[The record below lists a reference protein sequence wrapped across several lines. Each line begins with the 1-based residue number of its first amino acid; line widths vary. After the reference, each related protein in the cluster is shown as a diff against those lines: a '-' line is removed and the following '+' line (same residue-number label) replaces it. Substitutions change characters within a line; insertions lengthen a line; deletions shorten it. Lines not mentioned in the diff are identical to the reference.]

1 MDVFND
7 PIAESCSLSTTV
19 AQLCLVR
26 ATGTMPHIKIV
37 PYDSTWP
44 QQYAEERHRLDR
56 ALAGI
61 AVRIEHNGSTS
72 VPGLVA
78 KPIIDIQISVAA
90 LQPMAAY
97 GEPLCQLGYVH
108 IPHEDDAFCPFFRRT
123 PSYHIHVVEAGGR
136 EELRTLAFRDYL
148 RAHPEIAREYAALKE
163 SLAPSFSADDFA
175 SQQAYAEAKGA
186 FIERI
191 ISVAQTEGY
200 PFDVQSPVA

>member
-1 MDVFND
+1 MSR
-7 PIAESCSLSTTV
+7 IE
-19 AQLCLVR
+19 
-26 ATGTMPHIKIV
+26 IV

-44 QQYAEERHRLDR
+44 QQYAEERQRLDH

-78 KPIIDIQISVAA
+78 KPVIDIQISVAA
-90 LQPMAAY
+90 LQPMTAY

-108 IPHEDDAFCPFFRRT
+108 IPHKDDTFCPFFLRA

-136 EELRTLAFRDYL
+136 EERRTLAFRDYL

-163 SLAPSFSADDFA
+163 SLAPLFSADDFT
-175 SQQAYAEAKGA
+175 SQQQYAEAKGA
-186 FIERI
+186 FIESI
-191 ISVAQTEGY
+191 ISVAQAEGY
-200 PFDVQSPVA
+200 PFDVQLPVA

>member
-1 MDVFND
+1 
-7 PIAESCSLSTTV
+7 
-19 AQLCLVR
+19 
-26 ATGTMPHIKIV
+26 MPHIEIV
-37 PYDSTWP
+37 PYDPTWP
-44 QQYAEERHRLDR
+44 QRYAEERQRLDG

-78 KPIIDIQISVAA
+78 KPVIDIQISVAA
-90 LQPMAAY
+90 LQPMTAY

-108 IPHEDDAFCPFFRRT
+108 IPHEDDAFCPFFRHT

-136 EELRTLAFRDYL
+136 EERRTLAFRDYL
-148 RAHPEIAREYAALKE
+148 RDHPEIAREYGALKE
-163 SLAPSFSADDFA
+163 SLAPLFSADDFA

-191 ISVAQTEGY
+191 ISIAQNEGY